1 MNHVVV
7 FRSRLRAG
15 VADKYGAHAE
25 AIHDLAIA
33 QPGFVSSKDFIAEDG
48 ERIALIEWASLPE
61 LEAWRDLGPHR
72 GAQEL
77 GRSEYYAAYSLQIC
91 SELRGSRF
99 ADGVHTRS
107 DHQTRPI
114 AEAWLAA
121 FEARDLDALLALYSE
136 NATHTSPK
144 IRERH
149 PDTGGELRGRAAMRA
164 WWQDSFDRLPSLCYI
179 ATQIT
184 AGPDSV
190 VLEYIR
196 RLDGVPDLP
205 ISESFDVRDGR
216 IIRSRVFHG

>member
-1 MNHVVV
+1 MKHVIV

-15 VADKYGAHAE
+15 VAEKYGPHAE
-25 AIHDLAIA
+25 AMHHLAIA
-33 QPGFVSSKDFIAEDG
+33 QPGFVSSKDFTAEDG
-48 ERIALIEWASLPE
+48 ERVALIEWASMPE

-72 GAQEL
+72 GAQER
-77 GRSEYYAAYSLQIC
+77 GRSAYYAAYSLQIC
-91 SELRGSRF
+91 GELRGSRF
-99 ADGVHTRS
+99 ADSLHTHF

-136 NATHTSPK
+136 DATHTSPK

-149 PDTGGELRGRAAMRA
+149 PETGGELRGKAAMRA
-164 WWQDSFDRLPSLCYI
+164 WWQDSFDRLPSLRYI
-179 ATQIT
+179 STQIT